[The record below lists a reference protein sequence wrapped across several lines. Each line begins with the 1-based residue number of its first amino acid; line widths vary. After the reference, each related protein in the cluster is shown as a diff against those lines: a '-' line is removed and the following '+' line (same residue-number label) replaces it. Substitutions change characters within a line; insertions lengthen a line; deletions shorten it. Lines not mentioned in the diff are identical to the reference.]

1 MKENWIEQ
9 PYTEQLE
16 RYDYN
21 DYKQKFGEVFI
32 IKNKFGSQGI
42 GVYLITKEEEYDR
55 LINTIETK
63 DFIIQEYISESY
75 GNDVRAYVIG
85 NQVIGAVL
93 RKNENSFTSPK
104 VD

>member
-1 MKENWIEQ
+1 M
-9 PYTEQLE
+9 
-16 RYDYN
+16 
-21 DYKQKFGEVFI
+21 
-32 IKNKFGSQGI
+32 
-42 GVYLITKEEEYDR
+42 ITKEEEYDR